1 MSESYQAW
9 DNNEYPWPPPEG
21 WYQAPGGLWWP
32 EGYGP
37 GPAPAPTEVV
47 DAPAAEQPTMQIPAV
62 EVPPARP
69 TPAAG
74 SYVPPVSVAPPTVAP
89 APGAP
94 QPAPGAPEPVPAPI
108 PAPAPGAPG
117 LDSAPE
123 EVETKSSRKGLLVA
137 LGLLVGAVLVAVP
150 LYLALGRSDDGGVTA
165 TTLPSESPPT
175 TTATTEADPPAG
187 VGPGSLNEP
196 WAINDPVG
204 VFYDDLDNGGE
215 QARWV
220 VQVTGPA
227 VDSTNA
233 VLAESTSN
241 QVPDEGSIYISI
253 PIRLTYKSGPA
264 PVRVSDLQFKGL
276 GPSARVLTESG
287 DSCGSVPGGIDHAT
301 ELFPGGVVEG
311 NVCWMAP
318 VGDIAGMKLIV
329 EVVAAQG
336 AVYIKASE

>member
-37 GPAPAPTEVV
+37 GPAPTEAI

-94 QPAPGAPEPVPAPI
+94 QPAPGAPEPVPAPA
-108 PAPAPGAPG
+108 PALGAPGMEPAPGAK
-117 LDSAPE
+117 A
-123 EVETKSSRKGLLVA
+123 KSSRKGLLVV

-150 LYLALGRSDDGGVTA
+150 LYLALGRSDDSGAVA
-165 TTLPSESPPT
+165 TTLPASADLDST
-175 TTATTEADPPAG
+175 TTTEVLPPAG

-241 QVPDEGSIYISI
+241 QVPDEGSIYITI

-264 PVRVSDLQFKGL
+264 PVRISDLQFKGL

-287 DSCGSVPGGIDHAT
+287 DSCGSVPDGIDHAT

-318 VGDIAGMKLIV
+318 AGDIAGMKLIV